1 MGECVDSG
9 ERDGIYELGK
19 HLVPPPLLLS
29 ALGDPETER
38 EREREK
44 ERERAS
50 DRERASERERR
61 QAEALSLIPLALRPL
76 D

>member
-1 MGECVDSG
+1 MCVDSG
-9 ERDGIYELGK
+9 ERDGIYELGN

-44 ERERAS
+44 ARERERES
-50 DRERASERERR
+50 ERERASERGSSQRDY
-61 QAEALSLIPLALRPL
+61 L
-76 D
+76 

>member
-38 EREREK
+38 ERERERK
-44 ERERAS
+44 CESARAS
-50 DRERASERERR
+50 DRERASERGGR
-61 QAEALSLIPLALRPL
+61 QRHYR
-76 D
+76 